1 MTARDFTPSH
11 GYLILRQQG
20 KRVGIW
26 HLKDDCWHRKPF
38 TESVSAA
45 HTALRAARE
54 ASSKEPSRLG
64 GHPLLWLTLVGVW
77 ATWLLT

>member
-20 KRVGIW
+20 RRVGIW

-38 TESVSAA
+38 TESVSTA
-45 HTALRAARE
+45 HAALRSARV
-54 ASSKEPSRLG
+54 ASSKEPPNRA
-64 GHPLLWLTLVGVW
+64 HPLLWVTLAGVW
-77 ATWLLT
+77 VAWLLT